1 MRQIYLRKQFG
12 VKLKVGGRDH
22 FISIIIN
29 LFSMKEPKD
38 RSRVL
43 RRVAEV
49 KVKRVV
55 EVKISRLAEVEMR
68 R

>member
-1 MRQIYLRKQFG
+1 M
-12 VKLKVGGRDH
+12 KLNDGGRDH
-22 FISIIIN
+22 FISTIQN

-49 KVKRVV
+49 KVRRVV
-55 EVKISRLAEVEMR
+55 EVKISRLAKVQ
-68 R
+68 

>member
-1 MRQIYLRKQFG
+1 VLLATGCNMRQILLRKLSSDQ
-12 VKLKVGGRDH
+12 LSDGGRYY
-22 FISIIIN
+22 FISTNIN

-49 KVKRVV
+49 KVRRVV
-55 EVKISRLAEVEMR
+55 KVQ
-68 R
+68 